1 MKSFNVIFIAI
12 FTLIAS
18 LNVAA
23 AGKSLTLSG
32 EYTYYTDEMSLEM
45 MGQNIC
51 MFPDANTAKLVL
63 RPKGDARDVWFCFT
77 DFGQARVALDI
88 PEAAPEK
95 GCGFKG
101 NITAEVKDYSVN
113 QAENDDFDVATL
125 VKVISHEKPVV
136 IECQP

>member
-23 AGKSLTLSG
+23 AGKNLTLSG

-51 MFPDANTAKLVL
+51 MYPDASTAKLVP
-63 RPKGDARDVWFCFT
+63 RKKGDARDVWFCFT
-77 DFGQARVALDI
+77 DFEQARAALDI
-88 PEAAPEK
+88 PETVPEK
-95 GCGFKG
+95 SCGFKG
-101 NITAEVKDYSVN
+101 NITVEVKDYNVN

-125 VKVISHEKPVV
+125 VKVISHEKPAV